1 MEIFKSKPI
10 FVENRSKS
18 KPIFVENRSKS
29 KPIFVKNWSKSK
41 PILGKNRSKSK
52 PTLGENRSKSKP
64 TMWKVGLNP
73 NQQWLGYRLKYR
85 QNIDKK
91 GHKKRRIAFS
101 WEVLC
106 GDRLCWVYSM
116 LKEHD
121 GSIDFKVK
129 GSVLILVLMEH
140 AQRVDLQ
147 KRSTI
152 VYFTS

>member
-1 MEIFKSKPI
+1 MLLNQVQRYIIFSNTSQKIWWKFSNPNQFLWKIGANPNQFLWKI
-10 FVENRSKS
+10 GANPNQFW
-18 KPIFVENRSKS
+18 
-29 KPIFVKNWSKSK
+29 VKIVANPNQLWAK
-41 PILGKNRSKSK
+41 I
-52 PTLGENRSKSKP
+52 
-64 TMWKVGLNP
+64 VANP